1 VPLFLLMDHTSIS
14 RLDFRSLWKKYYTK
28 FEGKKKLSLLKE
40 IEKVTADIFKTDPAF
55 QPDRDILGTDEGSR
69 KKILNAISQNFEG
82 ITELSEEF
90 YAVVHIAQ
98 KRQELARQFVRY
110 ALAAMDSGF
119 SEFDRTLI
127 EHSAIIST
135 AYDEYYP
142 VWLRAVNNPLL
153 VEDLK
158 KANEQKELDQKL
170 YNNYTIIFRQ
180 DGKWVDAPLATFFPT
195 HIPHIAELI
204 KNCAHALRQVPN
216 KTTEQELYVKYF
228 EKYSECLTET
238 NKEKLDPQWEEL
250 DRIWMDIK
258 YPIQVVHDIEYGY
271 GEPLRCKVI
280 PDFSLR
286 FMDEEYADA
295 NRRIEEIKH
304 VMVAYFSKRDKE
316 LAKKGLFAL
325 NNSMAAIYYIPFLC
339 GISIHFRYSGQSIP
353 NRSQVKNEK
362 GVKIYFDVVSTARR
376 GEQAKQLMAKVFAD
390 QSLGSRLNAVET
402 IIYHVAAHEF
412 GHAIYGLDHV
422 AKCIKVET
430 KTLLE
435 EPRAELTALTTM
447 KLLLEANKIDKT
459 KLQQQLG
466 SYAIAELRRFAM
478 FDSTSL
484 RPYIISAMSCYKH
497 FERLGYIKIVNDRL
511 IMNDEKALA
520 VLEFAQKLFETI
532 LDAEDRLDGQ
542 QLETILK
549 EMQEETHIV
558 RWLVSKL
565 FAGTKPK

>member
-1 VPLFLLMDHTSIS
+1 
-14 RLDFRSLWKKYYTK
+14 
-28 FEGKKKLSLLKE
+28 
-40 IEKVTADIFKTDPAF
+40 
-55 QPDRDILGTDEGSR
+55 
-69 KKILNAISQNFEG
+69 
-82 ITELSEEF
+82 
-90 YAVVHIAQ
+90 
-98 KRQELARQFVRY
+98 
-110 ALAAMDSGF
+110 
-119 SEFDRTLI
+119 
-127 EHSAIIST
+127 
-135 AYDEYYP
+135 
-142 VWLRAVNNPLL
+142 
-153 VEDLK
+153 
-158 KANEQKELDQKL
+158 
-170 YNNYTIIFRQ
+170 
-180 DGKWVDAPLATFFPT
+180 
-195 HIPHIAELI
+195 
-204 KNCAHALRQVPN
+204 
-216 KTTEQELYVKYF
+216 
-228 EKYSECLTET
+228 
-238 NKEKLDPQWEEL
+238 
-250 DRIWMDIK
+250 
-258 YPIQVVHDIEYGY
+258 
-271 GEPLRCKVI
+271 
-280 PDFSLR
+280 
-286 FMDEEYADA
+286 
-295 NRRIEEIKH
+295 
-304 VMVAYFSKRDKE
+304 
-316 LAKKGLFAL
+316 
-325 NNSMAAIYYIPFLC
+325 
-339 GISIHFRYSGQSIP
+339 
-353 NRSQVKNEK
+353 VKNEK